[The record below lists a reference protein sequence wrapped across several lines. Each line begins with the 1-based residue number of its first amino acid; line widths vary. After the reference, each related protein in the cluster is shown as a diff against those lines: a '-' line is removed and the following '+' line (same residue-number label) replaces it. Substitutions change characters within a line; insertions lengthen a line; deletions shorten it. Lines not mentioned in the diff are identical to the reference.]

1 MTEEKIGSVN
11 DEKQVVDNEGVS
23 VNLGRHQAQCKV
35 CLSPYREEIEED
47 WVGWTYPSRIV
58 ARYSISRDSLYR
70 HVHALNLFAK
80 RRRNVTM
87 ALEKI
92 IERVEFVDVNASAI
106 VSAVK
111 AYAKINS
118 SGQGVEHMQATNPKK
133 LLERM
138 SQQEREAFARDGS
151 LPDWFS
157 NTIGATPS
165 DGQETEKESQVTE
178 TERVQ

>member
-1 MTEEKIGSVN
+1 MKDNQEMAA
-11 DEKQVVDNEGVS
+11 QVGGN
-23 VNLGRHQAQCKV
+23 VNLGRHMSQCSI
-35 CLSPYREEIEED
+35 CQSRYREEIEED
-47 WVGWTYPSRIV
+47 WIGWGHPSWI
-58 ARYSISRDSLYR
+58 ADRYGISRDSLYR
-70 HVHALNLFAK
+70 HVHAFDLFK
-80 RRRNVTM
+80 ERQKNIVR
-87 ALEKI
+87 ALERI
-92 IERVEFVDVNASAI
+92 IDKVECATPSASAI

-133 LLERM
+133 LHERM
-138 SQQEREAFARDGS
+138 SQQEREAFARDRS

-157 NTIGATPS
+157 NAIGATPS